1 MKSKV
6 IHPVYGEIVY
16 DENFWTGSKSLYVN
30 GVKLNKISKNTFSG
44 QSDFAPICWTVSGNV
59 ISSVNVVVNGE
70 TIEIDKKPAWYDI
83 VLSSLIFIL
92 IMIWGN
98 SVALC
103 SIVPVIGG
111 AIGGGISG
119 IMLATNLIIIKQ
131 QSSILKKILITLGMM
146 AATFVICM
154 LAGFAY
160 LGAIAYSAIS

>member
-6 IHPVYGEIVY
+6 LHPVYGEIIY

-30 GVKLNKISKNTFSG
+30 GVKLNKISKNTFGG
-44 QSDFAPICWTVSGNV
+44 QSDFAPIWTVSGNV
-59 ISSVNVVVNGE
+59 ISGVKVVVNGE
-70 TIEIDKKPAWYDI
+70 TIVVDKKPAWYDI

-119 IMLATNLIIIKQ
+119 IMLATNLIIIKK

>member
-6 IHPVYGEIVY
+6 IHPIYGEIVY
-16 DENFWTGSKSLYVN
+16 DENLWTGSKSLCVN

-44 QSDFAPICWTVSGNV
+44 QTHIWTVSGNV
-59 ISSVNVVVNGE
+59 LSGVKVIVNGE
-70 TIEIDKKPAWYDI
+70 TIVVDKKPAWYDI

-92 IMIWGN
+92 IMVWGN

-103 SIVPVIGG
+103 SIVPVVGG
-111 AIGGGISG
+111 GIGGGISG
-119 IMLATNLIIIKQ
+119 FMLLTNLIIIKH

-154 LAGFAY
+154 LVGFALVGVITY
-160 LGAIAYSAIS
+160 GAIS

>member
-6 IHPVYGEIVY
+6 LHPVYGEIIY

-30 GVKLNKISKNTFSG
+30 GVKLNKISKNTFGG
-44 QSDFAPICWTVSGNV
+44 QSDFAPIWTVSGNV
-59 ISSVNVVVNGE
+59 ISGVKVVVNGE
-70 TIEIDKKPAWYDI
+70 TIVVDKKPAWYDI

-98 SVALC
+98 SIALC

-119 IMLATNLIIIKQ
+119 IMLATNLIIIKK

>member
-30 GVKLNKISKNTFSG
+30 GVKLNKISKNTFG
-44 QSDFAPICWTVSGNV
+44 DQSDFAPICWTVSGNV
-59 ISSVNVVVNGE
+59 ISGVKVIVNGE
-70 TIEIDKKPAWYDI
+70 TIEVDKKPAWYDI

-103 SIVPVIGG
+103 SIVPVVGGGIGG
-111 AIGGGISG
+111 AISG
-119 IMLATNLIIIKQ
+119 FMLATNLIIIKQ

-160 LGAIAYSAIS
+160 LGTIAYSAIS

>member
-6 IHPVYGEIVY
+6 MHPVYGEIIY
-16 DENFWTGSKSLYVN
+16 DENFWTGAKSLYVN
-30 GVKLNKISKNTFSG
+30 GTKLNKISKNTFGG
-44 QSDFAPICWTVSGNV
+44 QSDFAPIWTVSGNV
-59 ISSVNVVVNGE
+59 LSGVKVIVNGE
-70 TIEIDKKPAWYDI
+70 TIVVDKKPAWYDI

-111 AIGGGISG
+111 GIGGAISG
-119 IMLATNLIIIKQ
+119 FMLAANLIIIKQ

>member
-30 GVKLNKISKNTFSG
+30 GVKLNKISKNTFGG
-44 QSDFAPICWTVSGNV
+44 QSEMAPIWTVSGNV
-59 ISSVNVVVNGE
+59 LSGVKVIVNGE
-70 TIEIDKKPAWYDI
+70 TIVVDKKPAWYDI

-119 IMLATNLIIIKQ
+119 IMLATNLIIIKK

>member
-1 MKSKV
+1 MKSK
-6 IHPVYGEIVY
+6 ILHPVYGEIIY

-30 GVKLNKISKNTFSG
+30 GVKLNKISKNTFGG

-59 ISSVNVVVNGE
+59 LSGVKVIVNGE
-70 TIEIDKKPAWYDI
+70 TIEVDKKPAWYDI

-119 IMLATNLIIIKQ
+119 IMLATNLIIIKKQ
-131 QSSILKKILITLGMM
+131 NSILKKILITLGMM

>member
-1 MKSKV
+1 
-6 IHPVYGEIVY
+6 
-16 DENFWTGSKSLYVN
+16 
-30 GVKLNKISKNTFSG
+30 
-44 QSDFAPICWTVSGNV
+44 
-59 ISSVNVVVNGE
+59 
-70 TIEIDKKPAWYDI
+70 
-83 VLSSLIFIL
+83 
-92 IMIWGN
+92 MIWGN

-119 IMLATNLIIIKQ
+119 IMLATNLIIIKK